1 MNRDDLKVIANV
13 RRKEAKT
20 LLDNGSYDGA
30 YYLSG
35 YVVECGLKACIAKK
49 TSIYDF
55 PDKRT
60 VNDSYRHD
68 LTILLG
74 VAGLKQDLD
83 NAMQANPRL
92 ELNWAIVKDW
102 KVESRYTK
110 HSRREAEDLYSAIT
124 NRQDGVLRWVRQYW

>member
-49 TSIYDF
+49 TSRYDF